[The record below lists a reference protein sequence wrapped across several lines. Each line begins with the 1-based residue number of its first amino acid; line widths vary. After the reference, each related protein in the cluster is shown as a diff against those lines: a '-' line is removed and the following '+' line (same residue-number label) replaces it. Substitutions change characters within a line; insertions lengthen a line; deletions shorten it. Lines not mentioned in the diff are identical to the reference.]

1 MKEKNL
7 RRHLYLQYGFQGN
20 KEIFF
25 VLKTLIQ
32 LISFNFRSCS
42 RENNLH
48 SPVTVEETGLLAK
61 HKNLSGDEEDEE
73 DLDTDLETDRL
84 LGHQRLDDGFYDD
97 KMWGER
103 KHRYTKL
110 SPKVSTQPNS
120 KINSSSML
128 RHGLN
133 ALLPAVTSA
142 TSPDRCNPDTPII
155 TSPTTQPTSIKN
167 SPSLNSANM
176 MNLIH
181 PTATPDRRSDNP
193 SPRKLEDLQEQ
204 IEPQTPLEATR
215 QQLCNENPDVCNID
229 QDIIDSPGG
238 SSSNK
243 SKKDSIGDKKK
254 KNKNKEGN
262 YLNYF

>member
-1 MKEKNL
+1 M
-7 RRHLYLQYGFQGN
+7 
-20 KEIFF
+20 
-25 VLKTLIQ
+25 
-32 LISFNFRSCS
+32 
-42 RENNLH
+42 H
-48 SPVTVEETGLLAK
+48 SPVTAETGLLSK

-110 SPKVSTQPNS
+110 SPKVSTQSSS
-120 KINSSSML
+120 KVNSSSML

-133 ALLPAVTSA
+133 SLLPTVTTA
-142 TSPDRCNPDTPII
+142 TSPDRCNSSTPIV
-155 TSPTTQPTSIKN
+155 TSPTTQHPTPPIKN

-181 PTATPDRRSDNP
+181 PTSTPDRRSDNP
-193 SPRKLEDLQEQ
+193 SPRKLANLDEQ
-204 IEPQTPLEATR
+204 IEQPSPPESTP

-229 QDIIDSPGG
+229 PEIIDSPGG

-254 KNKNKEGN
+254 KNKNKEGKFIWG
-262 YLNYF
+262 LNFGIL